1 MCGRCERRPVPGT
14 GEGRPH
20 TLLAMEERSELSNL
34 TDMLPRDMIA
44 LKVSVGDW
52 QEAVRVAGKLLVDSG
67 AAEPRYVP
75 AMIRMVEE
83 IGPYIVIAPG
93 IAIPHARPEEG
104 AKKSSLSFVT
114 LDPPVNFGNEHNDPV
129 SIVIAFAAP
138 RKEGH
143 LEALKEVAR
152 LLEDSDRVERLKQ
165 ASSVD
170 EVLEIIREPRS

>member
-52 QEAVRVAGKLLVDSG
+52 REAVRVAGKLLVDSG

-152 LLEDSDRVERLKQ
+152 LLEDSERVEKLKQ

-170 EVLEIIREPRS
+170 EVLKIIQEARS

>member
-1 MCGRCERRPVPGT
+1 
-14 GEGRPH
+14 
-20 TLLAMEERSELSNL
+20 MEERSELSNL
-34 TDMLPRDMIA
+34 TDMLTRDMIA
-44 LKVSVGDW
+44 LRVKVPDW
-52 QEAVRVAGKLLVDSG
+52 QEAVRAAGKLLVDSG
-67 AAEPRYVP
+67 AVEPQYVP

-104 AKKSSLSFVT
+104 AKQSSLSFVT

-129 SIVIAFAAP
+129 AIVIAFAAP